1 MKQAVDRSE
10 GDLFAARILR
20 RELVSIPREELRQVV
35 AGKVILVTGAGGYIG
50 TALVRL
56 LSQLDPKQIVL
67 ADNGEHALYEIDR
80 ELRSDPSAPRFTSVI
95 CDIRDPIALNRLFA
109 SQRPEIVFHAAALKH
124 LPLTEANA
132 REAVLTNAIGTD
144 NLTGA
149 CQSAG
154 TAALIHISTDKA
166 AAPTSILGKTKR
178 VAELICQA
186 ADGRAGTRCAS
197 VRFNN
202 VFGSSGSVVPLFLEQ
217 VAKGD
222 DLTITDPRMNRHFVT
237 ASEATQLI
245 IAALGMSQAA
255 DAADR
260 AVYFLEAGS
269 SIGIAELARRIIAEA
284 GDSSQS
290 DLVTI
295 GMRVGEK
302 LDEQLTAPWEIR
314 RATASPL
321 IGMADNSYAGE
332 LAIAQLVSDLRKA
345 CDQFNEARLRTLL
358 DVATA
363 EPSDTAL
370 QVAGREVA

>member
-1 MKQAVDRSE
+1 MKRAIDRSE
-10 GDLFAARILR
+10 GDRFAARILR

-35 AGKVILVTGAGGYIG
+35 AGQVILVTGAGGYIG
-50 TALVRL
+50 T
-56 LSQLDPKQIVL
+56 
-67 ADNGEHALYEIDR
+67 ALYEIDR
-80 ELRSDPSAPRFTSVI
+80 ELRSDPSAPRFTTVI

-109 SQRPEIVFHAAALKH
+109 SQRPETVFHAAALKH

-144 NLTGA
+144 NLIDA
-149 CQSAG
+149 CQWAQ

-186 ADGRAGTRCAS
+186 ADDRAGTRCTS

-217 VAKGD
+217 VAKGE

-255 DAADR
+255 NAADR

-269 SIGIAELARRIIAEA
+269 SMAIAELARRILAEA
-284 GDSSQS
+284 GASPKS
-290 DLVTI
+290 DLVII
-295 GMRVGEK
+295 GMRAGEK
-302 LDEQLTAPWEIR
+302 LDEQLTAPWEVR
-314 RATASPL
+314 RATTSPL
-321 IGMADNSYAGE
+321 IGLADNSYADE
-332 LAIAQLVSDLRKA
+332 LAIPQLVSDLREA

-358 DVATA
+358 DAATA
-363 EPSDTAL
+363 EPSDTVL